1 MKEGAVMK
9 VVRLVSLALPL
20 VLAASGCDHKQ
31 TRVADVEAP
40 RPPEVLEAHWVQGP
54 ELDRAVQDAA
64 ATPLVKRAIAENVD
78 PRLTPMWNR
87 AVRSEGRLLDGRL
100 VSVTILPYMVDQ
112 DPTHARFISYIDD
125 GMTPYAE
132 PSDLI
137 AGREPTSLEAGFV
150 PVDLGGRIG
159 YVKVGAPYKLA
170 PGGAIL
176 RGDARINWS
185 KFIKCFFD
193 TAPGYCASGAGL
205 AEGIAPGIPAARAIG
220 CGAGMALAAVGCAL
234 QGVV

>member
-1 MKEGAVMK
+1 MK

-20 VLAASGCDHKQ
+20 ALVASGCEHKQ

-40 RPPEVLEAHWVQGP
+40 RPPEVLEAHWVTGP
-54 ELDRAVQDAA
+54 ELDRAVQEAA
-64 ATPLVKRAIAENVD
+64 VAPLVKRAIAENVD
-78 PRLTPMWNR
+78 PRLTPMWDR
-87 AVRSEGRLLDGRL
+87 AVRSEGRLLDGR
-100 VSVTILPYMVDQ
+100 VVAVTILPYMVDQ
-112 DPTHARFISYIDD
+112 DPTHARFISYIED

-137 AGREPTSLEAGFV
+137 AGREPTSLEVGYV

-159 YVKVGAPYKLA
+159 YVNVGAPYKLA

-193 TAPGYCASGAGL
+193 TAPGYCAAGAGL
-205 AEGIAPGIPAARAIG
+205 ADGIAPGVPAARAIG

-234 QGVV
+234 QGAV

>member
-1 MKEGAVMK
+1 MK
-9 VVRLVSLALPL
+9 VVRLVSLVLPL
-20 VLAASGCDHKQ
+20 ALAASGCDHKQ

-40 RPPEVLEAHWVQGP
+40 RQPEVLEAHWVKGP
-54 ELDRAVQDAA
+54 ELVRAVQDAA

-137 AGREPTSLEAGFV
+137 GARAHVARGGIRAGGSRRTHRLREGRRALQARAGRSDPS
-150 PVDLGGRIG
+150 R
-159 YVKVGAPYKLA
+159 
-170 PGGAIL
+170 
-176 RGDARINWS
+176 
-185 KFIKCFFD
+185 
-193 TAPGYCASGAGL
+193 
-205 AEGIAPGIPAARAIG
+205 
-220 CGAGMALAAVGCAL
+220 
-234 QGVV
+234 